1 MATKIVRALFAAA
14 ACTIFMIATPVAL
27 WLAVGFLV
35 LLGLFLRMLRLRRR
49 VPALLLALVLLL
61 PNLRWGASILALRLK
76 EREPLQASCPALTRQ
91 GIVVPRRSNCVEG
104 GVHESWPEAGT
115 AEEHVAF
122 VRSTAPESGAVFYK
136 LLQQFLHEEEFD
148 SFPEKLCAPFYAP

>member
-1 MATKIVRALFAAA
+1 MATKIVWALFAAG

-76 EREPLQASCPALTRQ
+76 EREPLQAMLSRADQP
-91 GIVVPRRSNCVEG
+91 
-104 GVHESWPEAGT
+104 ESIFIQNEVWEDKFVNNSYDGNNPYRWQFRWDTLSKLERGT
-115 AEEHVAF
+115 AKALAF
-122 VRSTAPESGAVFYK
+122 QAENGQIH
-136 LLQQFLHEEEFD
+136 L
-148 SFPEKLCAPFYAP
+148 

>member
-1 MATKIVRALFAAA
+1 MATKIVWALFAAA

-61 PNLRWGASILALRLK
+61 PNLRWGASILVLRLK
-76 EREPLQASCPALTRQ
+76 EREALQAMLSRADQTR
-91 GIVVPRRSNCVEG
+91 
-104 GVHESWPEAGT
+104 H
-115 AEEHVAF
+115 
-122 VRSTAPESGAVFYK
+122 SGA
-136 LLQQFLHEEEFD
+136 QAI
-148 SFPEKLCAPFYAP
+148 KLCRGRRP

>member
-27 WLAVGFLV
+27 WLAVGCLV

-76 EREPLQASCPALTRQ
+76 ERE
-91 GIVVPRRSNCVEG
+91 
-104 GVHESWPEAGT
+104 
-115 AEEHVAF
+115 
-122 VRSTAPESGAVFYK
+122 APHRYRFCS
-136 LLQQFLHEEEFD
+136 
-148 SFPEKLCAPFYAP
+148 